1 MFNYVVRRLFLM
13 IPTFLGATLLV
24 FIILQMAPGGPLEK
38 TIMQIQSGGTQGGG
52 EGGASSSTSSS
63 GSGTLLPKRALK
75 ELERFY
81 GFNKPIWQRYLIWL
95 GVWPREIKHRNLVFD
110 VGENEKKKNMG
121 KRRYAYIKKNGSQLQ
136 VFDKEGNISTLW
148 KAHFDMDISDDKI
161 ENFEALKNAGKL
173 QDINKLEATIFETVF
188 SGILTGNL
196 GKSYTYQQPVVEVMK
211 PRFRVS
217 ILLGLTGFLI
227 SYLVCIPL
235 GIKKA
240 LNHGSIFD
248 ITSSAIVFMA
258 YSIPG
263 WAFGGVLLVLFGGGS
278 FWDVFPL
285 GGLHSPQEMWQNL
298 SFFEKVIDQIHHII
312 LPIIA
317 WSITSFATLTIL
329 MKNSLLDNLSQDYVR
344 TAFAKG
350 LSEKRVIWVH
360 AVRNSLIPIASGI
373 GHIIG
378 IVISGSYF
386 IEMIFNINGFG
397 KMGFQAI
404 LDRDYPITMGFLVIV
419 VMIRLIANLLSDLA
433 LAGVDPRIRFK

>member
-1 MFNYVVRRLFLM
+1 M
-13 IPTFLGATLLV
+13 IPTFLGATMLV
-24 FIILQMAPGGPLEK
+24 FVILQMAPGGPLEK
-38 TIMQIQSGGTQGGG
+38 TIMQIQMGASQGGG
-52 EGGASSSTSSS
+52 EGGATSS
-63 GSGTLLPKRALK
+63 GSSGAGTLLPKRALK

-81 GFNKPIWQRYLIWL
+81 GFDKPIWQRYLIWL
-95 GVWPREIKHRNLVFD
+95 GVWEREIKHRTLFFKIGDTEV
-110 VGENEKKKNMG
+110 KKNMG
-121 KRRYAYIKKNGSQLQ
+121 KRRYAFVRKKGAELEVYN
-136 VFDKEGNISTLW
+136 VDGNISTLW
-148 KAHFDMDISDDKI
+148 TARFDMDISDEEI
-161 ENFEALKNAGKL
+161 LNFDALKSAGKL
-173 QDINKLEATIFETVF
+173 QDISKLEATIFETEY
-188 SGILTGNL
+188 SGVLTGNL

-211 PRFRVS
+211 PRFKVS

-240 LNHGSIFD
+240 LNHGSKFD
-248 ITSSAIVFMA
+248 LISSSIVFMA

-285 GGLHSPQEMWQNL
+285 GGLHSPQEIWVNL
-298 SFFEKVIDQIHHII
+298 SFFEKILDQLHHII

-317 WSITSFATLTIL
+317 WTIGSFATLTVL
-329 MKNSLLDNLSQDYVR
+329 MKNSLLDNMSQDYIR

-360 AVRNSLIPIASGI
+360 AVRNSIIPIASGI
-373 GHIIG
+373 GYIIAT
-378 IVISGSYF
+378 IIAGSYF

-397 KMGFQAI
+397 KMAYQAI

-419 VMIRLIANLLSDLA
+419 VIIRLIANLLSDMA
-433 LAGVDPRIRFK
+433 LAAVDPRIRFK